1 MMVICLLWSQLSFSK
16 GCSLDAFTWAGGDQG
31 NPVSFSSGPMEKDNV
46 RIWSSTVLAQV
57 STLTTQPLRPELLKF
72 GVNLRCPSFNEHLLG
87 ARYNT
92 KHIAFTL
99 HHNLF
104 NSYEPIS
111 QIRETAKKV
120 GFLIKHHSYR
130 VQKLRVSRT
139 SHHTPLIN

>member
-1 MMVICLLWSQLSFSK
+1 MVVCLLWSQLAFSK
-16 GCSLDAFTWAGGDQG
+16 GFSLDAFTWAGGDQG

-46 RIWSSTVLAQV
+46 RTWSKHSAGPGLNTDNSALETWAVG
-57 STLTTQPLRPELLKF
+57 T
-72 GVNLRCPSFNEHLLG
+72 GVYLRCLSFNEHLLG
-87 ARYNT
+87 ARHNT

-120 GFLIKHHSYR
+120 GYLIKPHSYR
-130 VQKLRVSRT
+130 VRKLRVRRT
-139 SHHTPLIN
+139 SCHTPLIN